1 LDISAILLE
10 QAVLLIIKGRS
21 PPQPLYVSN
30 LILNAVCCCKPA
42 GISLC
47 QILVRAQLPVLIL
60 LSLGSNHLD
69 EVALK
74 YLMEGNWNRIQHLDL
89 SQNQLDGEAVD
100 ILVKA
105 DLRSLQ
111 VLLLDKNI
119 LDFWAVSQLVRG
131 RWRLL
136 RRLSLQISY
145 MNGRLTTACLQQLL
159 KGNWPFL
166 ETLELSVVDVTAAA
180 LFFTGSAEV
189 EWCEGVGWLT
199 GTFSNASEAWPFL
212 KVVKIHNHN
221 HIAIGGM

>member
-1 LDISAILLE
+1 
-10 QAVLLIIKGRS
+10 
-21 PPQPLYVSN
+21 
-30 LILNAVCCCKPA
+30 
-42 GISLC
+42 
-47 QILVRAQLPVLIL
+47 

-69 EVALK
+69 DVALK

-100 ILVKA
+100 ILVKT

-111 VLLLDKNI
+111 VLLLDQNS
-119 LDFWAVSQLVRG
+119 LGFWAVSQLVKG
-131 RWRLL
+131 KWHLL
-136 RRLSLQISY
+136 RRLSLQTSY
-145 MNGRLTTACLQQLL
+145 INGRLTTACLQQLL

-189 EWCEGVGWLT
+189 ECCEGVGWLT
-199 GTFSNASEAWPFL
+199 GTFSNASEAWPSL
-212 KVVKIHNHN
+212 KVVKIHNHY